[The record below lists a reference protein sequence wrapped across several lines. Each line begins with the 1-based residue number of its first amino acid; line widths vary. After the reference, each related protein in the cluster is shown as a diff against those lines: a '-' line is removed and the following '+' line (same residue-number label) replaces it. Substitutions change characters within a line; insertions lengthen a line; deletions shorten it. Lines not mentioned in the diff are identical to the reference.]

1 MLKNLSIRTRIY
13 LLLSILIVGMIVL
26 TGVLVE
32 GELKESST
40 IKTEQQ
46 GVEALA
52 PLLELM
58 HLFPLRRG
66 TMGLVLAGNDSYRAQ
81 ITEYDSLI
89 AGQMQK
95 LAELDKIHGAQFHT
109 ADAFKTLQA
118 SYAGLKQRG
127 TDLGRDENL
136 KLHGQVV
143 DTIVMLNGDIIEHSG
158 LTLDSDAASYY
169 MVQALLVNWADT
181 VDEMAR
187 VRALG
192 VTVLGRKKVTETEAA
207 RLSMGLEVSDK
218 AAARMNDAAGKAY
231 DHDSDLKS
239 RLSPVLAAAEKQR
252 REATDYV
259 RAHVINDALDVSA
272 PQYFDRLTLMLDEY
286 NKLSDVI
293 YLELKNKLQSRRTAS
308 IRNAAL
314 LGAGISAL
322 IVLVL
327 LLGLYLIRTILQPLH
342 EAVTRARVISDGD
355 LTQRIQVD
363 TRDEIGTFATS
374 MNAFI
379 QNLDTL
385 VARLNQIA
393 THLKE
398 TGAKLNEAGQSLA
411 SSTEQAST
419 QSQTIASSST
429 QLNQNVHALSSAIE
443 EMSISIQEVAKKTG
457 EAAAMSRQA
466 NATMQ
471 ETDGVVQELG
481 AGAREI
487 GEIIESIGSIAAQT
501 NLLALNAAIEAA
513 SAGEAGQ
520 GFAVVAGEVKELA
533 RQASRASED
542 VKSRIAGIQKNVGRT
557 IDSMQILRSV
567 TQSVTEINNAIAAAI
582 EEQSITA
589 KDIAASVAQASSATN
604 DVNKNIAGISEAS
617 RLGARDAGNTS
628 QLAGELHHMALDLA
642 GMMSKYKSSA
652 AAS

>member
-1 MLKNLSIRTRIY
+1 MLKNLSIRVRIY
-13 LLLSILIVGMIVL
+13 LLLSILVVGMIGL
-26 TGVLVE
+26 TAFLVQE
-32 GELKESST
+32 QLKESS
-40 IKTEQQ
+40 IVKVERE
-46 GVEALA
+46 GVDAIG
-52 PLLELM
+52 PMLELM
-58 HLFPLRRG
+58 HLLPLRRG
-66 TMGLVLAGNDSYRAQ
+66 TMGLVVAGNDQFR
-81 ITEYDSLI
+81 
-89 AGQMQK
+89 GK
-95 LAELDKIHGAQFHT
+95 LAEYDLQIEEQMKLLVELDGLYGAKFNTQEG
-109 ADAFKTLQA
+109 FKTLQSA
-118 SYAGLKQRG
+118 WAALKQRG
-127 TDLGRDENL
+127 TALGRDENL
-136 KLHGQVV
+136 KLHGQMMDHVLF
-143 DTIVMLNGDIIEHSG
+143 INGEIIEHSG
-158 LTLDSDAASYY
+158 LTLDADAASYY
-169 MVQALLVNWADT
+169 MVQALLVNWADA

-187 VRALG
+187 VRGLG
-192 VTVLGRKKVTETEAA
+192 VTVLGRKKVTESEATRLAVGLEAA
-207 RLSMGLEVSDK
+207 ER
-218 AAARMNDAAGKAY
+218 AALRMTDAIGKAY
-231 DHDSDLKS
+231 DHDAELKE
-239 RLSPVLAAAEKQR
+239 LLAARIESAEKDR
-252 REATDYV
+252 KETSAYV
-259 RAHVINDALDVSA
+259 RAHVVSEALDVSA
-272 PQYFDRLTLMLDEY
+272 AEYFERLTLLLEDY

-293 YLELKNKLQSRRTAS
+293 FEQLGKKLDSRRAAG
-308 IRNAAL
+308 IRNASI
-314 LGAGISAL
+314 LGASIGAL

-327 LLGLYLIRTILQPLH
+327 MLGLYLIRTILQPLH
-342 EAVTRARVISDGD
+342 EAVTRAKVISDGD
-355 LTQRIQVD
+355 LTQRIRVD
-363 TRDEIGTFATS
+363 SKDEIGSFATS

-589 KDIAASVAQASSATN
+589 RDIAASVAQASSATN

-628 QLAGELHHMALDLA
+628 QLAGELHHMALDLS
-642 GMMSKYKSSA
+642 GMMSKYKSSGTGG
-652 AAS
+652 